1 MKKIK
6 SKPNKIS
13 YYDAESDVFY
23 VGLKK
28 GEEEEFVEVAPGINV
43 ELDRKKEIIGIEF
56 LNASKVFQPIS
67 RILKVKSPL
76 QIQKFSLIS

>member
-28 GEEEEFVEVAPGINV
+28 GEEEEFVEVAPGINSA
-43 ELDRKKEIIGIEF
+43 
-56 LNASKVFQPIS
+56 LNS
-67 RILKVKSPL
+67 
-76 QIQKFSLIS
+76 